1 MLAVVAAAPFFFRQG
16 SRHAGN
22 EKCVL
27 LCSPFPL
34 EDSIGNHSIET
45 GIASFTRC
53 FTVPTDEPYARL
65 ASGARRRTQLGVFR
79 NKATGESSL
88 LLAGWKVKM
97 EDWVSISPRE
107 APCISGR
114 RAG

>member
-1 MLAVVAAAPFFFRQG
+1 MISLLSNMNHVLAIVAAAPFFFRQG

-22 EKCVL
+22 EECVL
-27 LCSPFPL
+27 LSPFPL

-45 GIASFTRC
+45 GIASFKRC

-65 ASGARRRTQLGVFR
+65 ASGARRRTQLGGFR

-88 LLAGWKVKM
+88 LLAG
-97 EDWVSISPRE
+97 
-107 APCISGR
+107 
-114 RAG
+114 